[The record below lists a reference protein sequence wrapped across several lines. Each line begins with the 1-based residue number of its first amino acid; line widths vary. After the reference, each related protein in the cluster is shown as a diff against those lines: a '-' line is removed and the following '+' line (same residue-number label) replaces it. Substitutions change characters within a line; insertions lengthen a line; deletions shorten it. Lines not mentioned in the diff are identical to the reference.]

1 MAPIK
6 KEINRIEKEMA
17 EVSAQKEKA
26 VARFETVT
34 EPTQIVR
41 LQKEVA
47 HLENSWKHWKQSGW
61 IYPNKLNK

>member
-1 MAPIK
+1 
-6 KEINRIEKEMA
+6 MA

-47 HLENSWKHWKQSGW
+47 QLEKQLETLETKWLDLSEQ
-61 IYPNKLNK
+61 IEQMID